1 MPELPE
7 VETIRRGLER
17 AVLGL
22 EISKTEVLFPPMIK
36 SGLKIVRRSR
46 GRRIT
51 SVERVGKHLV
61 IKLEGELC
69 LVVHLGM
76 SGKMLLLPKSS
87 PLPKQTH
94 LVIHF
99 REFAKKLCHND
110 PRRFGYIHAVTGEG
124 LRNLDCLLKLGPDA
138 TQLTK
143 KRFNRMVKVRHRMIK
158 PLLLDQSFIAGL
170 GNIYSDESLHKAKI
184 HPRRLSHT
192 LRSSQLDSLWLAI
205 RATLR
210 QAIVAGGSSLND
222 ETYLN
227 LDGELGRFQLQLRV
241 YGRETERCFRCGRK
255 IERIIVGSRSTYF
268 CPRCQPVQKR

>member
-22 EISKTEVLFPPMIK
+22 KISKTEVLFPPMIK

-51 SVERVGKHLV
+51 SVDRVGKHLV

-99 REFAKKLCHND
+99 REFPKKLCHND

-138 TQLTK
+138 AQLTK
-143 KRFNRMVKVRHRMIK
+143 KRFNGMVKVRHRMIK

-227 LDGELGRFQLQLRV
+227 VDGELGRFQLHLRV
-241 YGRETERCFRCGRK
+241 YGRETERCFRCGRN

-268 CPRCQPVQKR
+268 CPRCQR